1 MSIKNKTIINQKCLK
16 KVNNKISLLSP
27 VKRNINFNE
36 DNVKKIKNEYA
47 KNINNKNINEKK
59 NKNLP
64 KIIKNKFFIPN
75 YIKKY

>member
-36 DNVKKIKNEYA
+36 DN
-47 KNINNKNINEKK
+47 
-59 NKNLP
+59 
-64 KIIKNKFFIPN
+64 
-75 YIKKY
+75 IKK